1 MEMEI
6 WAGFAIG
13 LVGSF
18 HCVGMCGPIALALPV
33 VFESNVKL
41 FLSRLL
47 YNLGR
52 VITYAMFG
60 AVLGLFSNRI
70 VVTYAMF
77 GAVLGLFSNRIVVIG
92 LQQYTSIII
101 GVLIVLYVVTP
112 RKYKAKLSS
121 TKVYSSINNSI
132 KKGFNKVT
140 QNKSTSSFLLIGIIN
155 GFLPCGLVY
164 VALAGAINTG
174 GVISGAAFMALFGL
188 GTLPVM
194 FITSVAGKYINVGV
208 RRKINKLVPVFAF
221 ILGVIFILR
230 GLNLGIPY
238 ISPPLKN
245 FAKPGTEMMM
255 HH

>member
-18 HCVGMCGPIALALPV
+18 HCVGMCGPIALALPA
-33 VFESNVKL
+33 VFENNIQL

-52 VITYAMFG
+52 VITYALFG

-70 VVTYAMF
+70 
-77 GAVLGLFSNRIVVIG
+77 IVIG
-92 LQQYTSIII
+92 LQQYTSI
-101 GVLIVLYVVTP
+101 VLGAIIVLYVVTP

-121 TKVYSSINNSI
+121 TKIYSSINNSI
-132 KKGFNKVT
+132 RKGFNKVT
-140 QNKSTSSFLLIGIIN
+140 QSKSTTSFLLIGIIN

-164 VALAGAINTG
+164 VALAGALSTG
-174 GVISGAAFMALFGL
+174 GALSGAIFMAFFGL
-188 GTLPVM
+188 GTLPIM
-194 FITSVAGKYINVGV
+194 FITSVAGKYINVSV

>member
-52 VITYAMFG
+52 VI
-60 AVLGLFSNRI
+60 
-70 VVTYAMF
+70 TYAMF

-174 GVISGAAFMALFGL
+174 GVLSGAAFMALFGL

-194 FITSVAGKYINVGV
+194 FVTSVAGKYINVGV

-221 ILGVIFILR
+221 LLGVIFILR

-238 ISPPLKN
+238 ISPPLKS
-245 FAKPGTEMMM
+245 FAKPNTEMMM

>member
-13 LVGSF
+13 IVGSF

-60 AVLGLFSNRI
+60 AVI
-70 VVTYAMF
+70 
-77 GAVLGLFSNRIVVIG
+77 GLFSNRIVVIG

-101 GVLIVLYVVTP
+101 GAVIVLYVVTP
-112 RKYKAKLSS
+112 VKYKAKLSS
-121 TKVYSSINNSI
+121 TKIYSAINNSI
-132 KKGFNKVT
+132 RIGFNKVT
-140 QNKSTSSFLLIGIIN
+140 NSKSTSSFLLIGIIN

-174 GVISGAAFMALFGL
+174 GIIPGAIFMTFFGL

-208 RRKINKLVPVFAF
+208 RRKINKMVPVFAF

-245 FAKPGTEMMM
+245 FANPSTEMMM

>member
-70 VVTYAMF
+70 VV
-77 GAVLGLFSNRIVVIG
+77 IG
-92 LQQYTSIII
+92 LQQYTSIVI
-101 GVLIVLYVVTP
+101 GILIVLYVITP

-121 TKVYSSINNSI
+121 TKIYSSINNSI
-132 KKGFNKVT
+132 KRGFNKVT

-174 GVISGAAFMALFGL
+174 GILSGAAFMALFGL

>member
-52 VITYAMFG
+52 VITYA
-60 AVLGLFSNRI
+60 I
-70 VVTYAMF
+70 F

-92 LQQYTSIII
+92 LQQYTSIIL
-101 GVLIVLYVVTP
+101 GVIIVLYVITP

-121 TKVYSSINNSI
+121 TKIYSSINNSI
-132 KKGFNKVT
+132 RKGFNKVT
-140 QNKSTSSFLLIGIIN
+140 QSKSTTSFLLIGIIN

-164 VALAGAINTG
+164 VALAGALSTG
-174 GVISGAAFMALFGL
+174 GALSGAIFMAFFGL
-188 GTLPVM
+188 GTLPIM

-245 FAKPGTEMMM
+245 FAKPGTEMMI

>member
-70 VVTYAMF
+70 VV
-77 GAVLGLFSNRIVVIG
+77 IG

-101 GVLIVLYVVTP
+101 GILIVLYVITP

-121 TKVYSSINNSI
+121 TKIYSSINNSI

-174 GVISGAAFMALFGL
+174 GILSGAAFMALFGL

-208 RRKINKLVPVFAF
+208 RRKINKLVPLFAF

>member
-1 MEMEI
+1 MEI

-70 VVTYAMF
+70 VV
-77 GAVLGLFSNRIVVIG
+77 IG

-101 GVLIVLYVVTP
+101 GILIVLYVITP

-121 TKVYSSINNSI
+121 TKIYSSINNSI

-174 GVISGAAFMALFGL
+174 GILSGAAFMALFGL

-208 RRKINKLVPVFAF
+208 RRKINKLVPLFAF

>member
-52 VITYAMFG
+52 VI
-60 AVLGLFSNRI
+60 
-70 VVTYAMF
+70 TYAMF

>member
-18 HCVGMCGPIALALPV
+18 HCVGMCGPIALALPA
-33 VFESNVKL
+33 VFENNFQL
-41 FLSRLL
+41 MLSRVL

-52 VITYAMFG
+52 VITYALFG

-70 VVTYAMF
+70 
-77 GAVLGLFSNRIVVIG
+77 IVIG
-92 LQQYTSIII
+92 LQQYTSIIL
-101 GVLIVLYVVTP
+101 GVIIVLYVITP
-112 RKYKAKLSS
+112 RRYKAKLSS
-121 TKVYSSINNSI
+121 TKIYSTIYNSI

-140 QNKSTSSFLLIGIIN
+140 KSKSTKSFLLIGIIN

-164 VALAGAINTG
+164 VALAGALSSG
-174 GVISGAAFMALFGL
+174 SVISGAIFMTFFGL
-188 GTLPVM
+188 GTFPIM
-194 FITSVAGKYINVGV
+194 FITSVAGKYLNVGV
-208 RRKINKLVPVFAF
+208 RRRINKLVPVFAF

>member
-1 MEMEI
+1 MEI

-52 VITYAMFG
+52 VI
-60 AVLGLFSNRI
+60 
-70 VVTYAMF
+70 TYAMF

-174 GVISGAAFMALFGL
+174 GVLSGAAFMALFGL